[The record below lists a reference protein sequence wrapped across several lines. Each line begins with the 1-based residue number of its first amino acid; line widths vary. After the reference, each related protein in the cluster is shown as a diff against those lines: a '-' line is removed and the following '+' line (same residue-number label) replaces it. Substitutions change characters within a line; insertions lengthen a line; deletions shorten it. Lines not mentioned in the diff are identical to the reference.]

1 MDISNRINEMQYS
14 AIRKLNPFAQKAKE
28 SGKKVYH
35 LNIGAPDVHTP
46 VEFFD
51 AIKNFNQETLSYAP
65 SLGLDELRVA
75 MSDYYDNKFSK
86 DEIIITAGASEALLF
101 TLLTCC
107 NPGDEIVTADPYY
120 SNYNSYLKQA
130 DVSLSTFPTK
140 REEAF
145 SFPSK
150 EVIEKSI
157 SSKTK
162 ALLICNPANPTGA
175 VLSKDEIE
183 TIIQIAEEKDLYI
196 IADEIYRD
204 FIYDGQEYISFADY
218 EDASHRVI
226 ILDSISKRFSAC
238 GARIGAIMSK
248 NKDFMSAIAKVATAR
263 LAVSTLEQVGT
274 AALYKMN
281 NSYLKEVNDEYRER
295 RDLVYNMLSEIEG
308 VDTYKSEGAFYTI
321 VGLPVE
327 DADEFAKWLLT
338 DFNYENETVMIAPAS
353 GFYNEEGMGKN
364 EARIA
369 FAISQEDI
377 KRAINLLE
385 IALKEYNK

>member
-1 MDISNRINEMQYS
+1 MEISNRINEMQYS
-14 AIRKLNPFAQKAKE
+14 AIRKLNPFALKAKE
-28 SGKKVYH
+28 AGKKVYH
-35 LNIGAPDVHTP
+35 LNIGAPDVYTP
-46 VEFFD
+46 VEFFY
-51 AIKNFNQETLSYAP
+51 AIKDFNQETLSYAP
-65 SLGLDELRVA
+65 ALGLEDLRVA
-75 MSDYYDNKFSK
+75 MSNYYDNKFSK

-107 NPGDEIVTADPYY
+107 NQGDEIVTADPYY

-140 REEAF
+140 REDAF

-157 SSKTK
+157 NSKTK

-175 VLSKDEIE
+175 VLSKEEIE
-183 TIIQIAEEKDLYI
+183 TIIQIAKEKDLYI

-218 EDASHRVI
+218 EDASDRVI

-274 AALYKMN
+274 TALYKMN

-295 RDLVYNMLSEIEG
+295 RNLVYEMLSKIDG
-308 VDTYKSEGAFYTI
+308 VKTYKSEGAFYTI

-327 DADEFAKWLLT
+327 DADDFAKWLLT
-338 DFNYENETVMIAPAS
+338 DFNHENETVMIAPAS
-353 GFYNEEGMGKN
+353 GFYNEEGRGKN

>member
-1 MDISNRINEMQYS
+1 MDISNRINDMQYS
-14 AIRKLNPFAQKAKE
+14 AIRKLNPYAIKAKE
-28 SGKKVYH
+28 EGKKVHH

-51 AIKNFNQETLSYAP
+51 AIKAFNQETLSYAP
-65 SLGLDELRVA
+65 ALGLDELRAA
-75 MSDYYDNKFSK
+75 MSGYYNNKFSK

-130 DVSLSTFPTK
+130 DVSLSSFPTK
-140 REEAF
+140 REESFA
-145 SFPSK
+145 FPSK

-157 SSKTK
+157 SPKTK

-175 VLSKDEIE
+175 VLSREEIE
-183 TIIQIAEEKDLYI
+183 IIIQIAEEKDLYI

-204 FIYDGQEYISFADY
+204 FIYDGQDFISFADY
-218 EDASHRVI
+218 EDISNRVI
-226 ILDSISKRFSAC
+226 ILDSISKRYSAC

-248 NKDFMSAIAKVATAR
+248 NKDFMAAIAKLATAR

-274 AALYKMN
+274 AALYRME
-281 NSYLKEVNDEYRER
+281 NSYLKEVNDEYKER
-295 RDLVYNMLSEIEG
+295 RNLVYDMLSKIDG
-308 VDTYKSEGAFYTI
+308 VDCYRSEGAFYTI
-321 VGLPVE
+321 IGLPVE
-327 DADEFAKWLLT
+327 DADDFAKWLLT
-338 DFNYENETVMIAPAS
+338 DFSYENETVMIAPAS
-353 GFYNEEGMGKN
+353 GFYKEEGRGKN

-377 KRAINLLE
+377 KRAIDLLE

>member
-1 MDISNRINEMQYS
+1 MEISNRINEMQYS
-14 AIRKLNPFAQKAKE
+14 AIRKLNPFALKAKE
-28 SGKKVYH
+28 AGKKVYH
-35 LNIGAPDVHTP
+35 LNIGAPDVYTP

-51 AIKNFNQETLSYAP
+51 AIKDFNQETLSYAP
-65 SLGLDELRVA
+65 ALGLEDLRVA
-75 MSDYYDNKFSK
+75 MSNYYDNKFSK

-107 NPGDEIVTADPYY
+107 NQGDEIVTADPYY

-140 REEAF
+140 REDAF

-157 SSKTK
+157 NSKTK

-175 VLSKDEIE
+175 VLSKEEIE
-183 TIIQIAEEKDLYI
+183 TIIQIAKEKDLYI

-274 AALYKMN
+274 TALYKMN

-295 RDLVYNMLSEIEG
+295 RNLVYEMLSKIDG
-308 VDTYKSEGAFYTI
+308 VKTYKSEGAFYTI

-327 DADEFAKWLLT
+327 DADDFAKWLLT
-338 DFNYENETVMIAPAS
+338 DFNHENETVMIAPAS
-353 GFYNEEGMGKN
+353 GFYNEEGRGKN